1 MPLITINPPEVE
13 PVTVDDIKAAARIDA
28 ASFDDQLADLLIP
41 AMRDEAQHRL
51 GRRLITQ
58 TVELVGPAF
67 PAGAIDLQLPDIQS
81 IVSIKYLDPDR
92 IEQTVPDTDYTLDS
106 DSRPGLALLAP
117 DSEWPATAAVPNAV
131 RVRYTVGYGDTPAD
145 VPGNIRLWIIA
156 SVIQAL
162 DTPNALAPATL
173 QPLPYL
179 ARLLD
184 AEMFVRAV

>member
-106 DSRPGLALLAP
+106 DSRPGLALLAL
-117 DSEWPATAAVPNAV
+117 DSQWPSTAAVPNAV